1 MKKYFS
7 LASALMLA
15 LSMGMT
21 SCSNDLDEVQA
32 PAEQQP
38 ETHILYLNASAPDAE
53 TRAYVDGV
61 AGKDAIKITGWKQ
74 DDVLK
79 GWWVTPDPD
88 YLTNPGGSNW
98 VPSAYG
104 SVTFKFNAA
113 TQKFESESTTV
124 ALTDIKFVTHG
135 LDTGTTN
142 VWGNMGSSRRP
153 TYTYKYLFSTTADL
167 QVDLDN
173 HFTNIPL
180 CAVAPTVSGDELV
193 ANMQLPNNFA
203 LVCIHNASS
212 SSIAVTLCTAV
223 MGSSLQYTKEFRLGC
238 NYQSTVED
246 WTSGSFDVAWRNVT
260 YTAGEAAVKN
270 IGVGEKA
277 YLPFKVGQ
285 IKAIYVNGTEFKD
298 MSSLSLTAGKV
309 YKATYT
315 GE

>member
-15 LSMGMT
+15 LGMGMT

-38 ETHILYLNASAPDAE
+38 ETHILYLKASAPNAE
-53 TRAYVDGV
+53 TRAYVEGT
-61 AGKDAIKITGWKQ
+61 AGSDAIKITGWKQ
-74 DDVLK
+74 GDVLK
-79 GWWVTPDPD
+79 GWWVTPAPN
-88 YLTNPGGSNW
+88 YSTGSTPPVTK
-98 VPSAYG
+98 VPSDYG
-104 SVTFKFNAA
+104 SVTFTFNAT
-113 TQKFESESTTV
+113 TQKIESESTTV
-124 ALTDIKFVTHG
+124 ALADIKFVTHG
-135 LDTGTTN
+135 LDTGTAN
-142 VWGNMGSSRRP
+142 AWGNNGDDFMPS
-153 TYTYKYLFSTTADL
+153 YLYQHLFSTTADL

-212 SSIAVTLCTAV
+212 SSIAVTLCTADW
-223 MGSSLQYTKEFRLGC
+223 GSSKQYTKEFRLGC
-238 NYQSTVED
+238 NYRSTDED
-246 WTSGSFDVAWRNVT
+246 WKNGSFGVAWRNT
-260 YTAGEAAVKN
+260 TFTAGEAAVKN

-277 YLPFKVGQ
+277 YLPFKAGE
-285 IKAIYVNGTEFKD
+285 IEAIYVNGTQFKD
-298 MSSLSLTAGKV
+298 MSSLTAGKV